1 MSNTERSLKQTKVF
15 ELTEK
20 MYHDT
25 REINN
30 FDSDEDILIE
40 ISNAIDQ
47 LIKGVGLSRKDQIH
61 FLQKHTLMTIMRQAQ
76 EYMNHKE
83 KMEIKKMQ
91 EDLK

>member
-61 FLQKHTLMTIMRQAQ
+61 FLQKHTILTIMRQAQ
-76 EYMNHKE
+76 AYMNHKE
-83 KMEIKKMQ
+83 KEEIKKMQ

>member
-1 MSNTERSLKQTKVF
+1 MSNTERSFKETKVF

-40 ISNAIDQ
+40 ISNAIDK
-47 LIKGVGLSRKDQIH
+47 IITTVGLSTKDKIR
-61 FLQKHTLMTIMRQAQ
+61 FLQKHTILTIMREAQA
-76 EYMNHKE
+76 YMNHKE
-83 KMEIKKMQ
+83 KEEIKKMQ

>member
-1 MSNTERSLKQTKVF
+1 MSNTERSFKETKVF

-40 ISNAIDQ
+40 ISNAIDK
-47 LIKGVGLSRKDQIH
+47 IITTVGLSKKDKIR
-61 FLQKHTLMTIMRQAQ
+61 FLQKHTILTIMREAQA
-76 EYMNHKE
+76 YMNHKE
-83 KMEIKKMQ
+83 KVEIKKMQ

>member
-1 MSNTERSLKQTKVF
+1 MSNTERSLKETKVF
-15 ELTEK
+15 ELTQK

-47 LIKGVGLSRKDQIH
+47 LIKGVGLSKKDKIR
-61 FLQKHTLMTIMRQAQ
+61 FLQKHTILTIMREAQA
-76 EYMNHKE
+76 YMNHKE
-83 KMEIKKMQ
+83 KEEIKKMQ

>member
-1 MSNTERSLKQTKVF
+1 MSNTERSLKETKVF

-40 ISNAIDQ
+40 ISNAIDK
-47 LIKGVGLSRKDQIH
+47 IITTVGLSKKDKIR
-61 FLQKHTLMTIMRQAQ
+61 FLQKHTILTIMREAQA
-76 EYMNHKE
+76 YMNHKE
-83 KMEIKKMQ
+83 KEEIKKMQ

>member
-1 MSNTERSLKQTKVF
+1 MSNTTRSLKELETF
-15 ELTEK
+15 ELTK
-20 MYHDT
+20 KIYHDT

-61 FLQKHTLMTIMRQAQ
+61 FLQKHTILTIMRQAQ
-76 EYMNHKE
+76 AYMNHKE
-83 KMEIKKMQ
+83 KEEIKKMQ

>member
-1 MSNTERSLKQTKVF
+1 MSNTTRSLKELETF
-15 ELTEK
+15 ELTKK

-25 REINN
+25 REIND
-30 FDSDEDILIE
+30 FDSDEDILIG

-47 LIKGVGLSRKDQIH
+47 LIKSVGLSKKDQIH

-76 EYMNHKE
+76 AYMNHKE
-83 KMEIKKMQ
+83 KEEIKKMQ

>member
-1 MSNTERSLKQTKVF
+1 MSNTERSFKETKVF

-40 ISNAIDQ
+40 ISNAIDR
-47 LIKGVGLSRKDQIH
+47 LIKGVGLSTKDKNPFFTKTH
-61 FLQKHTLMTIMRQAQ
+61 NT
-76 EYMNHKE
+76 NHNA
-83 KMEIKKMQ
+83 
-91 EDLK
+91 

>member
-1 MSNTERSLKQTKVF
+1 MSNTERSFKETKVF

-40 ISNAIDQ
+40 ISNAIDK
-47 LIKGVGLSRKDQIH
+47 IITTVGLSTKDKIR
-61 FLQKHTLMTIMRQAQ
+61 FLQKHTILTIMREAQA
-76 EYMNHKE
+76 YMNHKE
-83 KMEIKKMQ
+83 KVEIKKMQ